1 MQKERKSGIYCIENM
16 INHKK
21 YIGQSINI
29 NRRWKNHIRNLNN
42 GCHNN
47 VYLQNAWNKYGS
59 DNFYFYILEQC
70 NQEDLDAREIFYIDL
85 FNTDDRNSGY
95 NLKSGGQNGGS
106 KYSEESRKKMSET
119 HKELYKDE
127 KNIEILKQ
135 NGLKVWANE
144 EYRKSRSGENHPL
157 YGKHL
162 SEDIRKKISDSNKGK
177 AKPPRTKKH
186 CDAISNAKLG
196 KDPPNK
202 NNTPVKCI
210 ELNQIFKDAITAGKE
225 LNIKCPNHVIDVCNG
240 RRKTC
245 GGYHFEFINIGK

>member
-1 MQKERKSGIYCIENM
+1 MQEERKSGIYCIENM

-70 NQEDLDAREIFYIDL
+70 NQEDLDVREIFYIDL

-177 AKPPRTKKH
+177 AKN
-186 CDAISNAKLG
+186 ISS
-196 KDPPNK
+196 
-202 NNTPVKCI
+202 
-210 ELNQIFKDAITAGKE
+210 
-225 LNIKCPNHVIDVCNG
+225 
-240 RRKTC
+240 
-245 GGYHFEFINIGK
+245 Y